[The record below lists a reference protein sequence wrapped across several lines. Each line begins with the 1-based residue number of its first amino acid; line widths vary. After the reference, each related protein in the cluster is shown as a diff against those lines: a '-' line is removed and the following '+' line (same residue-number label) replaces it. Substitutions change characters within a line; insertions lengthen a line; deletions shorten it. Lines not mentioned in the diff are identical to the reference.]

1 MGKISSSH
9 LERQACVYVRQ
20 SSMAQVQHHR
30 ESTQRQYNLRERAM
44 GLGWRAE
51 QVEVIDEDQGQ
62 SGSSAVGRGGFQ
74 RLVAAVGLGEVGAVF
89 GLEVSRLA
97 RSCSDW
103 YRLLEIA
110 ALSRTLIVDEDGV
123 YDPTQYNDRL
133 LLGLKGTLSEAE
145 LHFIKQRMMGARRQK
160 AGRCELRIRL
170 PAGYVWTEPEGVQM
184 DPDEQVREAIH
195 LFFGSFDRLGSLGA
209 VARYFEANRLLFP
222 RRDGWGDP
230 QAAVTWGDLAI
241 SRAATLLHNPI
252 YAGVYAYDRNCGKE
266 VDPEE
271 PLSGGRILI
280 RDSHPGY
287 ISWQQYEANCTRL
300 LCNRQVYRQMRNKGA
315 PREGRSLL
323 QGILLCAQCGR
334 HMMVLYAAG
343 HEDKYICHSQKTHR
357 VCQRVN
363 ARYVEPLIEKELL
376 NALTESQLQL
386 AVGTMKKLQQRAE
399 EIQRQWE
406 KRLEAAKY
414 GVEKAARRYHQVEP
428 ENRLVAR
435 TLEKEWN
442 DSLEELDQLEREYHR
457 VSQEPPCALTAEQE
471 RKVLA
476 LAQDIP
482 RLWRAATTTNNQKKQ
497 LLRLLIEDVA
507 IRSVD
512 NPWCLEILIHW
523 KTGVVSRHTA
533 ARVVRSPQQTPPQ
546 AVSRIAELYRDYTDE
561 EIARILNAEGLRTGY
576 GRPFTAM
583 SVVHIRTRR
592 KFRKRS

>member
-1 MGKISSSH
+1 MGKIDASH
-9 LERQACVYVRQ
+9 VQRRACVYVRQ

-44 GLGWRAE
+44 ALGWAAD
-51 QVEVIDEDQGQ
+51 QVEVIDEDQGK
-62 SGSSAVGRGGFQ
+62 SGASANGRGGFQ

-103 YRLLEIA
+103 YRLLEIS
-110 ALSRTLIVDEDGV
+110 ALSQTLIIDEDGV

-160 AGRCELRIRL
+160 AGRRQLRIRL
-170 PAGYVWTEPEGVQM
+170 PVGYVWGEGEGVRM
-184 DPDEQVREAIH
+184 DPDERVQEAIH
-195 LFFGSFDRLGSLGA
+195 LFFRSFERLGSLGA
-209 VARYFEANRLLFP
+209 VARYYEANRLLFP

-230 QAAVTWGDLAI
+230 QAVLTWGQLAI
-241 SRAATLLHNPI
+241 SRTATLLHNPI
-252 YAGVYAYDRNCGKE
+252 YAGVYAYDRNSGKE

-271 PLSGGRILI
+271 PLSGGRILM

-287 ISWQQYEANCTRL
+287 IAWQQYEANCTRQ
-300 LCNRQVYRQMRNKGA
+300 LCNRQVYRGMRNKGT

-323 QGILLCAQCGR
+323 QGILLCAGCGR
-334 HMMVLYAAG
+334 HMMVLYTPG
-343 HEDKYICHSQKTHR
+343 RDDIYICRSQKTHR

-363 ARYVEPLIEKELL
+363 ARYVEPLLEKELL
-376 NALTESQLQL
+376 NALSDQQLQL
-386 AVGTMKKLQQRAE
+386 AVGTMSKLQQRGE

-406 KRLEAAKY
+406 KRLEAARY
-414 GVEKAARRYHQVEP
+414 QVEKAARRYHQVEP

-442 DSLEELDQLEREYHR
+442 DSLEELDQLQREYRR
-457 VSQEPPCALTAEQE
+457 VSQQPPCAMTAEQE
-471 RKVLA
+471 RKVMA
-476 LAQDIP
+476 LAHDIP
-482 RLWRAATTTNNQKKQ
+482 KLWRAPTTTNNQKKQ
-497 LLRLLIEDVA
+497 LLRLLIEDIA
-507 IRSVD
+507 IRTVD
-512 NPWCLEILIHW
+512 EPWCLDVSIHW

-533 ARVVRSPQQTPPQ
+533 QRILPSPQQTPSE
-546 AVSRIAELYRDYTDE
+546 AVSRIAELYRDYSDE
-561 EIARILNAEGLRTGY
+561 ETARILNAEGLRTGY
-576 GRPFTAM
+576 GRPFTTG

-592 KFRKRS
+592 KFRKRL